1 MTTNLGKT
9 TKLHCFSEYYPLQV
23 VIVCEPRHMSIDEI
37 INETQL
43 QYAEENIDKTLAVKQ
58 HAVFVQALRS
68 CGIEVMLLPHVE
80 EYPEQVFTRDIGFTL
95 GKRLFVS
102 HMGCGIRQ
110 GEDNILIHW
119 LLEHDY
125 PFYNLNQDSIEG
137 GDILIDRNTVYVGVS
152 GRTSTN
158 AIYNLKE
165 LLPDFEVVPIPIR
178 RSYLH
183 LDCVFN
189 VLSTTEALVFSPAL
203 RQKELVL
210 LSQRY
215 ELIEVNKSEQ
225 FKMGTNVLSVG
236 HKKVFSLPVNQEVNK
251 QLRSRGYEVIEIDI
265 SEIIKSGGSFR
276 CCTLPLLR
284 GEEP

>member
-1 MTTNLGKT
+1 MTMNLEKI
-9 TKLHCFSEYYPLQV
+9 TKLNCLSEYHPLQV
-23 VIVCEPRHMSIDEI
+23 VILCEPQHMSIDEI
-37 INETQL
+37 INETQKH
-43 QYAEENIDKTLAVKQ
+43 YVEENIDKALAVKQ

-80 EYPEQVFTRDIGFTL
+80 KYPEQVFTRDIGFTL

-102 HMGCGIRQ
+102 HMGSGIRQ

-119 LLEHDY
+119 LREHDY
-125 PFYNLNQDSIEG
+125 PFHNLNQDCIEG
-137 GDILIDRNTVYVGVS
+137 GDILIDQDTVYVGVS

-158 AIYNLKE
+158 AVDNLKE

-189 VLSTTEALVFSPAL
+189 VLSPTEALVFSPAL
-203 RQKELVL
+203 RQKELIL
-210 LSQRY
+210 LSERY

-251 QLRSRGYEVIEIDI
+251 QLCNRGYEVIEVDI

-284 GEEP
+284 GEGP